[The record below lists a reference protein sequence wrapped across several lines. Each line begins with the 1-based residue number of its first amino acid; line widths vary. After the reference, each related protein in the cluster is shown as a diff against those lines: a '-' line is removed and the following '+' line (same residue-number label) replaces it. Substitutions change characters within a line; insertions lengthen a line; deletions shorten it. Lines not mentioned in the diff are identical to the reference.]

1 MSSNKQGKQ
10 NLKQSDY
17 EYLKVPKEH
26 FEIVLEELA
35 LVTMHADKKVIEV
48 IDSIVHH
55 KKESPIFVAIMQN
68 GTLEV
73 IRIPT
78 MYNGKSNPDVIDYM
92 DAEYGHDLDYMVV
105 DNFRNIKIKE
115 HLNHDLVV
123 GDLVITN
130 TTIEEHGFHEK
141 GQNWI
146 HGKKGDIGIVEYV
159 SYDGYPTVRFKK
171 TGTAST
177 VSIHELVVVKNIV
190 NIPLFDKEIEYMDV
204 D

>member
-1 MSSNKQGKQ
+1 MSSKDKGKQ

-105 DNFRNIKIKE
+105 DNFRNIQLEKHI
-115 HLNHDLVV
+115 NHDLNV
-123 GDLVITN
+123 GDLVITTN
-130 TTIEEHGFHEK
+130 AQEEGDFMEK
-141 GQNWI
+141 GQVWI
-146 HGKKGDIGIVEYV
+146 HAEKGDTGIVEYV

-171 TGTAST
+171 SGTAT
-177 VSIHELVVVKNIV
+177 LVAVYELVAVKDIGNIIINEV
-190 NIPLFDKEIEYMDV
+190 ELLEK
-204 D
+204 